1 MNSLILNK
9 EDNNMRALEL
19 IASALLA
26 VFLLG
31 LGMVTAPY
39 WGLVILLT
47 ACGIAG
53 GGLMGLVARRG
64 RHERG

>member
-1 MNSLILNK
+1 MK
-9 EDNNMRALEL
+9 AMEM
-19 IASALLA
+19 IASALLT

-39 WGLVILLT
+39 WGLVILLA

-53 GGLMGLVARRG
+53 GGLMGLVGRRG

>member
-1 MNSLILNK
+1 MHTMK
-9 EDNNMRALEL
+9 ALEL

-39 WGLVILLT
+39 WGLVILLA
-47 ACGIAG
+47 ACGITG
-53 GGLMGLVARRG
+53 GGLMWLVGRRG

>member
-1 MNSLILNK
+1 MK
-9 EDNNMRALEL
+9 AMEM

-26 VFLLG
+26 GFLLG

-39 WGLVILLT
+39 WGLIILLT

>member
-1 MNSLILNK
+1 MK
-9 EDNNMRALEL
+9 AMEM

-39 WGLVILLT
+39 WGLIILLT

-53 GGLMGLVARRG
+53 GGAYGAG
-64 RHERG
+64 GPQGPP

>member
-1 MNSLILNK
+1 MKAI
-9 EDNNMRALEL
+9 EM
-19 IASALLA
+19 ITTPLLA

-39 WGLVILLT
+39 WGLIILLT